1 MGYLEER
8 AQLEN
13 KRAIIVGA
21 GGLGEACA
29 VDLAAAGVRVAL
41 CDRSEEALAATAQRV
56 AELGGDVAHQA
67 VFDAREPDELTA
79 FFATCDEHF
88 DGQLDVLCNVV
99 GGTFRHPFD
108 ESKPKGW
115 ETLMRT
121 NFTWLLTSLQL
132 AIPRMRAAG
141 KGSIINFTSVEAH
154 RAAPGFVVYGAMKS
168 AVASLTASLAVELG
182 VENIRV
188 NAIAPDYTPTPNA
201 LAAEAGSPLGSP
213 NEEAAALRAQIGLPM
228 GRDGTYED
236 IGGAVLFLASELSS
250 YVTGT
255 TIHPDGGSFA
265 AKGWNRWPDQG
276 FTNLPPRAVVD
287 MYLGSTTPAGD

>member
-1 MGYLEER
+1 MGYLEDR
-8 AQLEN
+8 AQLEG
-13 KRAIIVGA
+13 KRALIVGA

-41 CDRSEEALAATAQRV
+41 CDRSEEALASTARRV
-56 AELGGDVAHQA
+56 SDGGGIVACQG
-67 VFDAREPDELTA
+67 VFDARDPEALTA

-88 DGQLDVLCNVV
+88 DGELDVLCNVV

-121 NFTWLLTSLQL
+121 NFTWLLTAIQL

-141 KGSIINFTSVEAH
+141 KGSIINFTSIEAH
-154 RAAPGFVVYGAMKS
+154 RAAPGFVVYGAMKA

-201 LAAEAGSPLGSP
+201 LAAEAASPLGSP
-213 NEEAAALRAQIGLPM
+213 DERGAALRAEIGLAM

-236 IGGAVLFLASELSS
+236 VGGAVLFLASELSS

-265 AKGWNRWPDQG
+265 AKGWNRWPGQG

-287 MYLGSTTPAGD
+287 MYLADTTTAGN